1 MAISLPHATHAI
13 KVPTTVWS
21 LFAYRPICR
30 IRIRI
35 SRKLRLSAAAAVRAL
50 RRLMQQPARTMK
62 AFLIE
67 IAVGRHHLQATQTV
81 FEAAAMI

>member
-1 MAISLPHATHAI
+1 
-13 KVPTTVWS
+13 
-21 LFAYRPICR
+21 
-30 IRIRI
+30 
-35 SRKLRLSAAAAVRAL
+35 
-50 RRLMQQPARTMK
+50 MQQPARTMK